1 MLLLQYFDELTL
13 QPQNAKKLKGLILEL
28 AVRGKLTKN
37 WRIENPNTE
46 SATELLTE
54 IKAEKKR
61 LIDAKEIRKEKPLP
75 KTETADIP
83 FDIPENW
90 IWCQLGEVGYS
101 NIGLTYSPND
111 KSNDGVPV
119 LRSSNVQNGKIDLS
133 NLVRVTKKIPEKA
146 LVYQGDLLICAR
158 NGSKR
163 LVGKC
168 ALINDLKEKTAF
180 GAFMTIF
187 RSSFNDY
194 IKCFIESPVFRNKLE
209 GVSTTTINQITQ
221 SNLKG
226 TTIPLPPLSEQ
237 KAIVKIVEQLFEE
250 VEILERLTEE
260 RLLIKQNYTT
270 AILNRLANKN
280 TEATWQQ
287 LLPQFEQ
294 FFDTEKSIKALRQTI
309 LQLAVQGKLT
319 KDWRKA
325 NPNTASAT
333 ELLQQIKTEKK
344 RLIAEKV
351 IKKEKV
357 LPKITKEEIPF
368 ELPENWVWCRLKE
381 VTHNLGQKKPNTD
394 FQYIDVS
401 AIDNEKGIIKDTI
414 STISFVKAPSRARK
428 ILKKGTVIYSTVRPY
443 LKNIAIIEKDYYPEV
458 IASTAFA
465 ILYPTANYS
474 SKYLF
479 YYLRSAVFTEYVE
492 SKMKGVSYPAIND
505 KNFFMGLISF
515 PPIEEQKAIVKKI
528 EQIFQFCD
536 ELEISVTK
544 KLEGLDLLM
553 NGILNQILGVN
564 SFETK
569 SKNDNKIEQKLSR
582 LIIFDSKTIFMDLVE
597 LLKTHG
603 ELHAED
609 LWKMSKFPND
619 IDAFYAAL
627 KNEVEVSNTI
637 KESAKK
643 GYLELI

>member
-28 AVRGKLTKN
+28 AVRGKLTKK

-46 SATELLTE
+46 SATELLTQ

-61 LIDAKEIRKEKPLP
+61 LIAKKKIKKESPLP
-75 KTETADIP
+75 KIDVEESP
-83 FDIPENW
+83 FDLPESW
-90 IWCQLGEVGYS
+90 VWCRLGEVIKTILGGGTPSKRNPDYWNGDIPWAS
-101 NIGLTYSPND
+101 VKDLKNYKYLIKTVDKISDLGLT
-111 KSNDGVPV
+111 KS
-119 LRSSNVQNGKIDLS
+119 SSNFIPVNNLILCTRMGLGKICI
-133 NLVRVTKKIPEKA
+133 NKIPVA
-146 LVYQGDLLICAR
+146 
-158 NGSKR
+158 
-163 LVGKC
+163 
-168 ALINDLKEKTAF
+168 INQDLKAVFLTKHLEIDFFYNAYKTLEIV
-180 GAFMTIF
+180 GTGVTV
-187 RSSFNDY
+187 SG
-194 IKCFIESPVFRNKLE
+194 IKQSELLKLPF
-209 GVSTTTINQITQ
+209 
-221 SNLKG
+221 
-226 TTIPLPPLSEQ
+226 PLPPLSEQ

-357 LPKITKEEIPF
+357 LPKIKAEEIPF

>member
-1 MLLLQYFDELTL
+1 MRW
-13 QPQNAKKLKGLILEL
+13 LK
-28 AVRGKLTKN
+28 
-37 WRIENPNTE
+37 
-46 SATELLTE
+46 
-54 IKAEKKR
+54 
-61 LIDAKEIRKEKPLP
+61 
-75 KTETADIP
+75 IP
-83 FDIPENW
+83 F
-90 IWCQLGEVGYS
+90 
-101 NIGLTYSPND
+101 
-111 KSNDGVPV
+111 
-119 LRSSNVQNGKIDLS
+119 
-133 NLVRVTKKIPEKA
+133 
-146 LVYQGDLLICAR
+146 
-158 NGSKR
+158 
-163 LVGKC
+163 
-168 ALINDLKEKTAF
+168 
-180 GAFMTIF
+180 
-187 RSSFNDY
+187 
-194 IKCFIESPVFRNKLE
+194 
-209 GVSTTTINQITQ
+209 
-221 SNLKG
+221 
-226 TTIPLPPLSEQ
+226 PPLSEQ

-270 AILNRLANKN
+270 AILKRLANEN

-294 FFDTEKSIKALRQTI
+294 FFDTEKSIKALRETI